1 MLELT
6 DNHFKRAIINI
17 FLKNKRINKIR
28 EELGNFRKQ
37 ICTMNKIEIL
47 KLKNILNKKFSR
59 FVLEP
64 IG

>member
-17 FLKNKRINKIR
+17 FLKNKSINKIR

-59 FVLEP
+59 LVLEP